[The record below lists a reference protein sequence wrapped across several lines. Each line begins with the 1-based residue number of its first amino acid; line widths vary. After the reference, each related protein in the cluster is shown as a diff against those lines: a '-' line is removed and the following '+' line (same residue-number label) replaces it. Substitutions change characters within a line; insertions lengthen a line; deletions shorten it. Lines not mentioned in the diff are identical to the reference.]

1 MIGNSRT
8 ADIQLGGHSDFLE
21 FGGDSLLA
29 PQTLSQM
36 ETVFGTSVSIRR
48 FFSAP
53 TVARLAREVDGQRR
67 SARVSTR
74 TPRSEVRRNLRFPV
88 SRASRTVS
96 S

>member
-1 MIGNSRT
+1 MTGNSRT

-29 PQTLSQM
+29 LQTLSQI

-53 TVARLAREVDGQRR
+53 TAAQLAREVEGQRG

>member
-1 MIGNSRT
+1 MTGNSRT

-29 PQTLSQM
+29 PQTLSQI

-53 TVARLAREVDGQRR
+53 TAAQLVLDGHETPKTMLAHPRVGVGCATATWCRG
-67 SARVSTR
+67 SARDR
-74 TPRSEVRRNLRFPV
+74 WCGR
-88 SRASRTVS
+88 
-96 S
+96 